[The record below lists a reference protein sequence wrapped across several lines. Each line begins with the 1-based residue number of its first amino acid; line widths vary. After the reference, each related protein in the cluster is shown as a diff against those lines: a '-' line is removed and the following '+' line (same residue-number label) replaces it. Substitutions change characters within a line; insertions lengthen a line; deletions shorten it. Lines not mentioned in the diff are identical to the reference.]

1 MRGMRLYMWG
11 IGRVDRVLDRGVA
24 GGEVLIAIM

>member
-11 IGRVDRVLDRGVA
+11 IGRVDRVLNRRVVGR
-24 GGEVLIAIM
+24 EVLIAIM